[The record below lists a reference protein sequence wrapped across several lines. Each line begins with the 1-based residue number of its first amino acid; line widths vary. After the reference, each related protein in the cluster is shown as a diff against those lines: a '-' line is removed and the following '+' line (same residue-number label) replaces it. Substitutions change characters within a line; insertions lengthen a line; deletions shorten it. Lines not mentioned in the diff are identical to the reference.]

1 MCGILGSINY
11 FNLDFQKAKALL
23 HHRGPDENGEFYFEN
38 LYLYHARLG
47 IQDIRD
53 GQQPFYYKD
62 FVIIF
67 NGEIY
72 NHLSLRKKY
81 HLECKTNS
89 DTETLLLL
97 YVKIGK
103 ECLNCLDGMFAF
115 AIFNQHSKKLFL
127 ARDRAGEKP
136 LYIYSKNDIFIFG
149 SELSAIAAIIKPEIN
164 YNNIY
169 QYLRY
174 SFIDSNTPYN
184 EVFELSAGSWFEIDI
199 TTLQRNTKK
208 WWKIEEFY
216 QNESKLSEA
225 DTLDTLDKYLNESV
239 YNRLNNSDL
248 EVGTFL
254 SGGIDS
260 GLVTAIA
267 SKYNNK
273 LKTFTISFDGQYDES
288 ALAGLVAQKYG
299 TDHTKIPISFS
310 DLKNDL
316 IKILTNYGEPFADS
330 SAIPSYY
337 VAREAKKHL
346 TVILNGDGAD
356 ELFGGYRRYVPF
368 SHFDFFTTKK
378 ISKVLF
384 GTISSI
390 LPHPNDKKSK
400 YNYIYRLFDLSRKNP
415 LMSYLSAT
423 TDSFE
428 GYVRNFNSS
437 LNPFIDMDNYL
448 QILINK
454 NFTGLEKIMC
464 MDFNFQFA
472 NDLLVKMDIATM
484 AHSLEGRTP
493 FLSKDLLEFAPTI
506 DDKYKIRGIRT
517 KYLLRELAKKYLPA
531 KLINQPKRGFEV
543 PLRSWIEN
551 DLKEITYDYL
561 SGSSFSET
569 FIKKQF
575 LIKLLNNK
583 VNVSPEKRAK
593 MLWSLLALEIWYMHC
608 YKKL

>member
-1 MCGILGSINY
+1 MCGILGCINY
-11 FNLDFQKAKALL
+11 FNLDFQIAKERLN
-23 HHRGPDENGEFYFEN
+23 HRGPDENGEFYFEN
-38 LYLYHARLG
+38 LFLYHARLG
-47 IQDIRD
+47 IQDIKN
-53 GQQPFYYKD
+53 GQQPFRFND

-72 NHLSLRKKY
+72 NHQALRKQFQ
-81 HLECKTNS
+81 LECNTNS

-97 YVKIGK
+97 YIKIGK
-103 ECLNCLDGMFAF
+103 ECLNYIDGMFAF
-115 AIFNQHSKKLFL
+115 AILNQTNKKLFL

-136 LYIYSKNDIFIFG
+136 FYIYSKDNIFIFG
-149 SELSAIAAIIKPEIN
+149 SELNAIASITKPEIN

-174 SFIDSNTPYN
+174 SFTDSNTPYKY
-184 EVFELSAGSWFEIDI
+184 VFELTAGSWFEIDI
-199 TTLQRNTKK
+199 TTLKRNNKK

-216 QNESKLSEA
+216 QYKSKLSE
-225 DTLDTLDKYLNESV
+225 LDTVNTIDKYLNESV

-267 SKYNNK
+267 SKFKNK

-288 ALAGLVAQKYG
+288 ALAWLVAKKYG
-299 TDHTKIPISFS
+299 TDHTKIPVSFS
-310 DLKNDL
+310 ELKNDL

-368 SHFDFFTTKK
+368 SHFDFFTSNKNIK
-378 ISKVLF
+378 FLSGV
-384 GTISSI
+384 ISSI
-390 LPHPNDKKSK
+390 LPHPTDKKSN
-400 YNYIYRLFDLSRKNP
+400 YNYIYRLFDLSRKDP
-415 LMSYLSAT
+415 IMSYLSAT

-428 GYVRNFNSS
+428 GYERNFKSS
-437 LNPFIDMDNYL
+437 LNPFIDMENYL
-448 QILINK
+448 QILINRK
-454 NFTGLEKIMC
+454 MSGLEKIMC
-464 MDFNFQFA
+464 MDFNFLFA

-484 AHSLEGRTP
+484 ANSLEGRTP

-506 DDKYKIRGIRT
+506 NDKYKIRGTRT
-517 KYLLRELAKKYLPA
+517 KYLLRELAKKYLPE

-543 PLRSWIEN
+543 PLRSWMDNE
-551 DLKEITYDYL
+551 LKEIAFDYL
-561 SGSSFSET
+561 SGLTFSET
-569 FIKKQF
+569 FIDKNF
-575 LIKLLNNK
+575 IIKLMENK
-583 VNVSPEKRAK
+583 IQVSPEKRAK
-593 MLWSLLALEIWYMHC
+593 MLWEMLALEIWYEKC
-608 YKKL
+608 YLK

>member
-11 FNLDFQKAKALL
+11 FNLDFQKAKKLL
-23 HHRGPDENGEFYFEN
+23 NHRGPDENGEFYFEN

-47 IQDIRD
+47 IQDIKS
-53 GQQPFYYKD
+53 GQQPFYCND

-72 NHLSLRKKY
+72 NHLTLRKKF

-97 YVKIGK
+97 YIKIGK
-103 ECLNCLDGMFAF
+103 ECLNYLDGMFAF
-115 AIFNQHSKKLFL
+115 AIFNRCSKKLFL

-149 SELSAIAAIIKPEIN
+149 SELNTIASIIRPEIN

-184 EVFELSAGSWFEIDI
+184 EVFELTAGSWFEIDI

-216 QNESKLSEA
+216 QYESKLSEV
-225 DTLDTLDKYLNESV
+225 DTLDILDKYLNESV

-288 ALAGLVAQKYG
+288 ALALLVAQKYG

-337 VAREAKKHL
+337 VSREAKKHL

-368 SHFDFFTTKK
+368 SHFDFFTTNK
-378 ISKVLF
+378 ITKALF

-390 LPHPNDKKSK
+390 LPYPHDKKSN
-400 YNYIYRLFDLSRKNP
+400 YNYIFRLFDLSKKDP

-428 GYVRNFNSS
+428 GYEKNFNSS
-437 LNPFIDMDNYL
+437 MNPFTDMDNYL

-506 DDKYKIRGIRT
+506 DDKYKIRGTRT
-517 KYLLRELAKKYLPA
+517 KYLLRELAKKYLPTE
-531 KLINQPKRGFEV
+531 LINQPKRGFEI

-561 SGSSFSET
+561 SGFTFSET

-575 LIKLLNNK
+575 LVELLNNK

-593 MLWSLLALEIWYMHC
+593 MLWSLLALEIWYTHC